1 MLIALFIWI
10 LFGVWI
16 IVCNHRVTEIIKSTI
31 EGLNIWLSVLYLII
45 MIITAPVWAIAGIII
60 GIVKTFKTFKH

>member
-16 IVCNHRVTEIIKSTI
+16 IVCMPGVTKIIKSTI
-31 EGLNIWLSVLYLII
+31 DGLNFCLSVLYIII
-45 MIITAPVWAIAGIII
+45 MIITAPVWAISGIII
-60 GIVKTFKTFKH
+60 GIVKAFKH

>member
-16 IVCNHRVTEIIKSTI
+16 IVCIPRVTEIIKSTI

-60 GIVKTFKTFKH
+60 GIVRAFKTFKH

>member
-16 IVCNHRVTEIIKSTI
+16 IVCIPGIMEVIKSTI
-31 EGLNIWLSVLYLII
+31 EGWSFWFSVLYVII
-45 MIITAPVWAIAGIII
+45 MIIALPVWFIAGIII
-60 GIVKTFKTFKH
+60 GIVKLFKH

>member
-45 MIITAPVWAIAGIII
+45 IIITAPVWAIAGIII
-60 GIVKTFKTFKH
+60 GIVRAFKTFKH

>member
-1 MLIALFIWI
+1 MLIALFIWL

-16 IVCNHRVTEIIKSTI
+16 IVSKKEIMEVIKQTI
-31 EGLNIWLSVLYLII
+31 EGLGFCLSVLYVII

-60 GIVKTFKTFKH
+60 GIVRAFKH

>member
-31 EGLNIWLSVLYLII
+31 EGLGFWLSVLYVII

-60 GIVKTFKTFKH
+60 GIVKAFKH

>member
-31 EGLNIWLSVLYLII
+31 EGLNFWLSVLYVII

-60 GIVKTFKTFKH
+60 GIVKAFKH

>member
-16 IVCNHRVTEIIKSTI
+16 IVCMPRVTETIKRTI
-31 EGLNIWLSVLYLII
+31 EGLNFWLAVLYLII
-45 MIITAPVWAIAGIII
+45 MIIIAPVFSIAGIII
-60 GIVKTFKTFKH
+60 GIVKSFKH

>member
-1 MLIALFIWI
+1 MLIALFIWL

-31 EGLNIWLSVLYLII
+31 EGLNFWLSVLYVII

-60 GIVKTFKTFKH
+60 GIVKAFKH